1 MNRTIRR
8 LGILVT
14 IPMIFHFV
22 QVILKKLW
30 KTEPQAPYEECF
42 PHKAI
47 HNQPCPWKGLSTSLI
62 YFAWKR
68 ATTLQFV
75 DLQVMSSTYETSH
88 LLVHLDHWYK
98 TIELYGDLE
107 FLWLFQWS
115 FTLSKS
121 SWRSFEKQNHKH
133 HMKSVSHTKQ
143 SIINHVLE
151 KAYPPV
157 WSISPEK
164 GPPPFN
170 SLICRWWAVPMRLHT
185 YQFILIIG
193 TKHALHRNGN
203 TVFWATISH
212 QEQRATT

>member
-1 MNRTIRR
+1 MSISWLLWLFQWSFTLSKSSWRSFEKQNHPSIHWFAGDEQCLWDFTPASSSWSLVQNYRTIRR
-8 LGILVT
+8 IGILVT

-30 KTEPQAPYEECF
+30 KTEPQA
-42 PHKAI
+42 
-47 HNQPCPWKGLSTSLI
+47 L
-62 YFAWKR
+62 
-68 ATTLQFV
+68 
-75 DLQVMSSTYETSH
+75 
-88 LLVHLDHWYK
+88 
-98 TIELYGDLE
+98 
-107 FLWLFQWS
+107 
-115 FTLSKS
+115 
-121 SWRSFEKQNHKH
+121 
-133 HMKSVSHTKQ
+133 HMNSVSHTKQ

-164 GPPPFN
+164 GPPSFN

-203 TVFWATISH
+203 TIFWATISH
-212 QEQRATT
+212 QEQRATTQFFYLF